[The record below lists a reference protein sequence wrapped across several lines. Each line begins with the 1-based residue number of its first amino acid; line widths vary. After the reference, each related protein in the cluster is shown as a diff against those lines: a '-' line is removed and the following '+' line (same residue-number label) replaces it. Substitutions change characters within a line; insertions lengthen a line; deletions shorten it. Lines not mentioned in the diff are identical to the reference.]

1 MCARHFPFARGLT
14 IMRALS
20 GPIAQLG
27 ERCVRNAEVGSS
39 ILLRST
45 RNSNTRQRTTLKSV
59 VRCLVDGFPISSPGC
74 DGTLASAVFS
84 ARSPGAASQPCDT
97 GAAPVGVPFS
107 MTCRRTG
114 RLRRSF
120 RYAARGP
127 RRPPRF
133 RPTRGGGD
141 KTYACA
147 FLVCRCGRRVLHSR
161 HRRRRHDT
169 QRPAFHGGLLRS
181 TWARFCLV
189 QGAARALTA
198 AEPVCRRCCFP
209 PEGWGVVRSAPSGLI
224 PPWSDHTPPA
234 CPRSAPGRGKVEQ
247 RGRNKAV

>member
-1 MCARHFPFARGLT
+1 MVTAGRKVACDLWGQLW
-14 IMRALS
+14 
-20 GPIAQLG
+20 GQLG
-27 ERCVRNAEVGSS
+27 KAVRQNS
-39 ILLRST
+39 ICFVVFLQHFGRPSAT

-133 RPTRGGGD
+133 RPTRGGGAIKPTPAPSLCAGAGGEYCTAGTGGGD
-141 KTYACA
+141 TIPSVPPSTAAC
-147 FLVCRCGRRVLHSR
+147 FVPPG
-161 HRRRRHDT
+161 
-169 QRPAFHGGLLRS
+169 
-181 TWARFCLV
+181 
-189 QGAARALTA
+189 QGSAWYRALLG
-198 AEPVCRRCCFP
+198 P
-209 PEGWGVVRSAPSGLI
+209 
-224 PPWSDHTPPA
+224 
-234 CPRSAPGRGKVEQ
+234 
-247 RGRNKAV
+247 